1 MCSESRDQEQEN
13 LERWR
18 CGLEK
23 RGRVVTRPAL
33 MYSSE
38 KVVLKK
44 RFRTDSV
51 KIFFQ
56 SDEDREDYSWLYIYR
71 DRVRKPM
78 IKLRWFGHMQRRD
91 GWYIGKRMLNM
102 ELPGRRKRGRSQGRG
117 CLDFMR
123 WSTVASP
130 ERAARKYI
138 CACGHTLWCHQSY
151 MCHMILQ
158 VPTDSPLKLLM
169 LCSSVLQTH

>member
-1 MCSESRDQEQEN
+1 MRSESRDQEQEN

-23 RGRVVTRPAL
+23 RGRVVTRPAV
-33 MYSSE
+33 MYGSE

-51 KIFFQ
+51 KIFIQ
-56 SDEDREDYSWLYIYR
+56 SDEDREDYSWLYIYG

>member
-23 RGRVVTRPAL
+23 RGRVVTRPAV
-33 MYSSE
+33 MYGSE

-51 KIFFQ
+51 KIFIQ
-56 SDEDREDYSWLYIYR
+56 SDEDREDYSWLYIYG

-91 GWYIGKRMLNM
+91 GWYIGKRMLSSLAGGK
-102 ELPGRRKRGRSQGRG
+102 EEDHREEDAWISWDGPLWQAQREQ
-117 CLDFMR
+117 
-123 WSTVASP
+123 P
-130 ERAARKYI
+130 ENIYSRCMWTHPLVSSIIY
-138 CACGHTLWCHQSY
+138 
-151 MCHMILQ
+151 
-158 VPTDSPLKLLM
+158 VPHDPAGTYWFPP
-169 LCSSVLQTH
+169 